1 MRNYPS
7 VVALTPGPSPAARGV
22 MSDAGFSLL
31 ELLVVVVIV
40 GLAVAIVGLSVGN
53 NKPQELR
60 NDARDF
66 ANYTAQVEDEALL
79 SRGPWGVQLYRETN
93 AEQGSEHIA
102 YRFLR
107 LTDQGWQPDA
117 PRDIPRVVHFSDNV
131 TATLEVDGTEQ
142 LIEPLNPA
150 RDDKKKSDDISK
162 GDNKKMRDDNS
173 KTLMP
178 TIWLA
183 PGGEVT
189 PFKLQLRFVGG
200 EEGPLVR
207 SDALGRIELE
217 IKPDEN

>member
-1 MRNYPS
+1 MS
-7 VVALTPGPSPAARGV
+7 VTYQGPAVLTGRGSTALTGQGTVAR
-22 MSDAGFSLL
+22 SHGFSLL

-40 GLAVAIVGLSVGN
+40 GLAVAIVGLSLGN

-66 ANYTAQVEDEALL
+66 ANYTAQVEDEAVL
-79 SRGPWGVQLYRETN
+79 SREPWGVQIYRETN
-93 AEQGSEHIA
+93 ASENTEHIA

-117 PRDIPRVVHFSDNV
+117 PRDIPHTVHFADSV
-131 TATLEVDGTEQ
+131 TAKLEIDGTEQ
-142 LIEPLNPA
+142 IIEPLAPA
-150 RDDKKKSDDISK
+150 RENNDEHRRDDKS
-162 GDNKKMRDDNS
+162 NA
-173 KTLMP
+173 LAP

-189 PFKLQLRFVGG
+189 PFKLELHFAG
-200 EEGPLVR
+200 EERGPIVQ

-217 IKPDEN
+217 IKQDDEH